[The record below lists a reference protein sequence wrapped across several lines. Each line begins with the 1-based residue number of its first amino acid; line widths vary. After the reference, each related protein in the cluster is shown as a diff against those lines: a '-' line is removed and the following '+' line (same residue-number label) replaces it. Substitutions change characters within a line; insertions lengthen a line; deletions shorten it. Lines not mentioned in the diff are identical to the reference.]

1 MSDTASPTF
10 AGQVRS
16 VLNER
21 QREIV
26 LMLMLAVSTFS
37 LLALLGFQE
46 ADASLLNPGTGK
58 VENPCG
64 PLGANL
70 AAGLFFLFGIGAYG
84 IFFVMVGSVL
94 ALARRTSLSWTQFAW
109 GSSCSPLFSRVWPCL
124 ATSMHRPR
132 QAAGWGGHNA
142 SRWNPLSVLWEPFLS
157 LVQS

>member
-70 AAGLFFLFGIGAYG
+70 AAGLFSFRYWGVWHLFRDGRKRLGSREADVAVLDSIAWGIVV
-84 IFFVMVGSVL
+84 FSSVL
-94 ALARRTSLSWTQFAW
+94 A
-109 GSSCSPLFSRVWPCL
+109 VWPCL

-142 SRWNPLSVLWEPFLS
+142 SR
-157 LVQS
+157 